1 MPVPL
6 ESGAEASEYYRPKS
20 RDAMRPPP
28 ISLAEVEA
36 WAAQGCLPEMKP
48 SRQKRSASTAAAL
61 IEAGRQLLHD
71 RSLEDL
77 SIEAVCA
84 SAKTT
89 VGAFYGRFENK
100 DHFFLTLQRVQTMRT
115 EQAIRDFVARHPA
128 GASSVDA
135 LCLDIVDEAI
145 GNFRS
150 NLGVMRASLQHSKEG
165 MWEVIKKS
173 GDRYRVILVEL
184 LSPYLTPVPPSERRL
199 RILFAYQALA
209 GVLVHAVLNN
219 PGPLALEDDEIR
231 DELFRMVKAYLLAE

>member
-1 MPVPL
+1 
-6 ESGAEASEYYRPKS
+6 
-20 RDAMRPPP
+20 MRTQV
-28 ISLAEVEA
+28 SFAEVEA
-36 WAAQGCLPEMKP
+36 WASGGYLPEMKP

-61 IEAGRQLLHD
+61 IEAGRRLLHD

-77 SIEAVCA
+77 SIEAICA
-84 SAKTT
+84 DAKTT

-100 DHFFLTLQRVQTMRT
+100 QHFFLTLQRVQTMRT
-115 EQAIRDFVARHPA
+115 EQSIREFVARHPPS
-128 GASSVDA
+128 ASSIDA
-135 LCLDIVDEAI
+135 LCHDIVDEAI

-173 GDRYRVILVEL
+173 GDRYRVMLVDL
-184 LSPYLTPVPPSERRL
+184 IGPYLSSVPPDQRRL

-219 PGPLALEDDEIR
+219 PGPLALEDDQMR
-231 DELFRMVKAYLLAE
+231 VELFRLMKAYLMAD

>member
-1 MPVPL
+1 MPL
-6 ESGAEASEYYRPKS
+6 SQ
-20 RDAMRPPP
+20 
-28 ISLAEVEA
+28 ISLTEIEA
-36 WAAQGCLPEMKP
+36 WASQGALPEMKP

-61 IEAGRQLLHD
+61 IEAGRKLLHD

-84 SAKTT
+84 NAQTT
-89 VGAFYGRFENK
+89 VGAFYGRFEDK
-100 DHFFLTLQRVQTMRT
+100 QHFFQTLQRVQTMRT
-115 EQAIRDFVARHPA
+115 EQSIRDFVARHPQ
-128 GASSVDA
+128 GASSLDA

-145 GNFRS
+145 RNFRS

-184 LSPYLTPVPPSERRL
+184 LSPYLSAVPPDVRRL

-219 PGPLALEDDEIR
+219 PGPLALEDDQIR
-231 DELFRMVKAYLLAE
+231 DELFRLVKAYLLAK

>member
-1 MPVPL
+1 MVNT
-6 ESGAEASEYYRPKS
+6 
-20 RDAMRPPP
+20 MRTQV
-28 ISLAEVEA
+28 SFAEVEA
-36 WAAQGCLPEMKP
+36 WACGGYLPEMKP

-61 IEAGRQLLHD
+61 IEAGRRLLHD

-77 SIEAVCA
+77 SIEAICA
-84 SAKTT
+84 DAKTT

-100 DHFFLTLQRVQTMRT
+100 QHFFLTLQRVQTMRT
-115 EQAIRDFVARHPA
+115 EQSIREFVARHPPD
-128 GASSVDA
+128 ASSIDA
-135 LCLDIVDEAI
+135 LCRDIVDEAI

-173 GDRYRVILVEL
+173 GDRYRVMLVDL
-184 LSPYLTPVPPSERRL
+184 IGPYLSSVPLDQRRL

-219 PGPLALEDDEIR
+219 PGPLALEDDQIR
-231 DELFRMVKAYLLAE
+231 DELVRLMKAYLIAP

>member
-1 MPVPL
+1 
-6 ESGAEASEYYRPKS
+6 
-20 RDAMRPPP
+20 MRSSQ

-36 WAAQGCLPEMKP
+36 WASQGCLPEMKP

-61 IEAGRQLLHD
+61 IEAGRRLLHD

-77 SIEAVCA
+77 SIEAICA
-84 SAKTT
+84 GAKTT

-100 DHFFLTLQRVQTMRT
+100 EHFFLTLQRVQTMRT
-115 EQAIRDFVARHPA
+115 EQSIRDFVARHPK
-128 GASSVDA
+128 GASSIDA

-184 LSPYLTPVPPSERRL
+184 LSPYLSSVPPSERRL

-209 GVLVHAVLNN
+209 GVLVHAVLIN
-219 PGPLALEDDEIR
+219 PGPLALEDDQIR
-231 DELFRMVKAYLLAE
+231 DELFRLVKAYLLAE

>member
-1 MPVPL
+1 
-6 ESGAEASEYYRPKS
+6 
-20 RDAMRPPP
+20 MRTQV
-28 ISLAEVEA
+28 SFAEVEA
-36 WAAQGCLPEMKP
+36 WASGGYLPEMKP

-61 IEAGRQLLHD
+61 IEAGRRLLHD

-77 SIEAVCA
+77 SIEAICA
-84 SAKTT
+84 DAKTT

-100 DHFFLTLQRVQTMRT
+100 QHFFLTLQRVQTMRT
-115 EQAIRDFVARHPA
+115 EQSIREFVARHPPS
-128 GASSVDA
+128 ASSIDA
-135 LCLDIVDEAI
+135 LCQDIVDEAI

-173 GDRYRVILVEL
+173 GDRYRVMLVDL
-184 LSPYLTPVPPSERRL
+184 IGPYLSSVPPDQRRL

-219 PGPLALEDDEIR
+219 PGPLALEDDQMR
-231 DELFRMVKAYLLAE
+231 VELFRLMKAYLMAD

>member
-1 MPVPL
+1 
-6 ESGAEASEYYRPKS
+6 
-20 RDAMRPPP
+20 MRPARV
-28 ISLAEVEA
+28 SLAEVEA

-48 SRQKRSASTAAAL
+48 SRQKRSANTAAAL
-61 IEAGRQLLHD
+61 IEAGCQLLHD

-84 SAKTT
+84 SAQTT

-100 DHFFLTLQRVQTMRT
+100 EHFFLTLQRVQTMRT
-115 EQAIRDFVARHPA
+115 EQSIREFVARHPP
-128 GASSVDA
+128 GGSSIDA
-135 LCLDIVDEAI
+135 ICLDIVNEAV

-173 GDRYRVILVEL
+173 GDRYRAMLVEL
-184 LSPYLTPVPPSERRL
+184 LSPYLLSVPPAERRL

-209 GVLVHAVLNN
+209 GVLVQAVLNN
-219 PGPLALEDDEIR
+219 PGPLTLEDDRIR
-231 DELFRMVKAYLLAE
+231 DELFRLVKSYLLS

>member
-1 MPVPL
+1 MPP
-6 ESGAEASEYYRPKS
+6 SH
-20 RDAMRPPP
+20 
-28 ISLAEVEA
+28 ISLAEIEA
-36 WAAQGCLPEMKP
+36 WATGGFLPEMKP
-48 SRQKRSASTAAAL
+48 SRQRRSASTAASL
-61 IEAGRQLLHD
+61 IDAGRRLLHD

-77 SIEAVCA
+77 SVEAVCEKA
-84 SAKTT
+84 QTT

-100 DHFFLTLQRVQTMRT
+100 EKFFLTLQRVQTMRT
-115 EQAIRDFVARHPA
+115 ERSIKDFVARHPA

-184 LSPYLTPVPPSERRL
+184 LSPYLTSVPTGERSL

-219 PGPLALEDDEIR
+219 PGPLGLEDNKIR
-231 DELFRMVKAYLLAE
+231 DELFRLIKAYLLSEQ

>member
-1 MPVPL
+1 MPP
-6 ESGAEASEYYRPKS
+6 SQ
-20 RDAMRPPP
+20 
-28 ISLAEVEA
+28 ISLTEIEA
-36 WAAQGCLPEMKP
+36 WASQGCLPEMRP

-61 IEAGRQLLHD
+61 IDAGRKLLHD

-89 VGAFYGRFENK
+89 VGAFYGRFEDK
-100 DHFFLTLQRVQTMRT
+100 QHFFLTLQRVQTMRT
-115 EQAIRDFVARHPA
+115 EQSIRDFVARHPP
-128 GASSVDA
+128 GASSLDA

-184 LSPYLTPVPPSERRL
+184 LSPYLSSVPPGERRL

-219 PGPLALEDDEIR
+219 PGPLALEDDQIR
-231 DELFRMVKAYLLAE
+231 DELFRLVKAYLLAE